1 MMHMER
7 MAAATM
13 TATDVELD
21 VALAK
26 AIRQLIAE
34 AIDAG
39 TPDSAPPLA

>member
-7 MAAATM
+7 MAATM

-21 VALAK
+21 VALAT

-39 TPDSAPPLA
+39 TPDLAAPGA

>member
-7 MAAATM
+7 KAATM
-13 TATDVELD
+13 NATDVELD

-34 AIDAG
+34 ALDAG
-39 TPDSAPPLA
+39 TPDSAASGG

>member
-1 MMHMER
+1 MER
-7 MAAATM
+7 MAATM
-13 TATDVELD
+13 PATDVELD

-39 TPDSAPPLA
+39 TPDPAASGA